1 MAQIPRALLQRWLV
15 QAERWWCMTNNR
27 YLKRWDNS
35 VQNNYGKPSIA
46 LVKGKGIVVTDA
58 DGKSYLD
65 FLGGIATSV
74 LGHAHPAIVKAVTK
88 QVSTLSHVSNF
99 YAHPNA
105 IELAEKLVGMTGDE
119 SAKVFFCQSGAEA
132 NEAALKLSR
141 RTGKVRVVAAQGA
154 FHGRTM
160 GALSLT
166 GQPSKREPFLPLI
179 KGVKHVPYGDID
191 AMRKAVTKKTAM
203 VIIEP
208 IMGEAGVIVPP
219 ADYLQEL
226 RLLCDKSGALLVID
240 AVQTGMGRTGDW
252 FGYEYSGITPDVI
265 TLAKGLGGGL
275 PLGAMI
281 ALGKAA
287 DLFQP
292 GDHGSTFGGNPVTTS
307 AGLAAIKFI
316 EAQEIL
322 SKVEKQGAHLMQE
335 LALIPGVK
343 EVRGAGLLL
352 GIELDSIKVAVF
364 ADAMRDAGVLV
375 NAANPTTIRIAPAL
389 IVSDAQINRF
399 ITIFRKVIADV
410 K

>member
-1 MAQIPRALLQRWLV
+1 
-15 QAERWWCMTNNR
+15 MTNKTMINR
-27 YLKRWDNS
+27 WSDS
-35 VQNNYGKPSIA
+35 VQNNYGSPSIA
-46 LVKGKGIVVTDA
+46 LVKGKGLVVTDA
-58 DGKSYLD
+58 DGKQYLD
-65 FLGGIATSV
+65 FLGGIATNI
-74 LGHAHPAIVKAVTK
+74 LGHAHPAIVKAVSK
-88 QVSTLSHVSNF
+88 QVSILSHVSNF
-99 YAHPNA
+99 YVHPNA
-105 IELAEKLVGMTGDE
+105 VELAEKLASMTGDK

-166 GQPSKREPFLPLI
+166 GQPSKREPFLPLV
-179 KGVKHVPYGDID
+179 KGVKHVPYGDIE
-191 AMRKAVTKKTAM
+191 AMRKAVNKKTAM

-226 RLLCDKSGALLVID
+226 RALCDAKGALLVID

-292 GDHGSTFGGNPVTTS
+292 GDHGSTFGGNPVTTA

-316 EAQEIL
+316 ESQKL
-322 SKVEKQGAHLMQE
+322 LKKVEKQGAYLMQE
-335 LALIPGVK
+335 LALIPGVS

-352 GIELDSIKVAVF
+352 GIELENLKSS
-364 ADAMRDAGVLV
+364 DAAGALQKSGVLV
-375 NAANPTTIRIAPAL
+375 NAANPTTIRLAPAL
-389 IVSDAQINRF
+389 IVTDVQIKKF
-399 ITIFRKVIADV
+399 ISIFKKVMSDV

>member
-1 MAQIPRALLQRWLV
+1 
-15 QAERWWCMTNNR
+15 MTNKKMINR
-27 YLKRWDNS
+27 WS
-35 VQNNYGKPSIA
+35 SVVQNNYGTPSIA

-58 DGKSYLD
+58 DGKQYLD

-88 QVSTLSHVSNF
+88 QVATLSHVSNF

-105 IELAEKLVGMTGDE
+105 VQLAEKLTAMTGDTN
-119 SAKVFFCQSGAEA
+119 AKVFFCQSGAEA

-179 KGVKHVPYGDID
+179 KGVKHVPYGDIE

-219 ADYLQEL
+219 ADYLQQL
-226 RLLCDKSGALLVID
+226 RNLCEEKGALLVID

-287 DLFQP
+287 ELFQP
-292 GDHGSTFGGNPVTTS
+292 GDHGSTFGGNPVTTA
-307 AGLAAIKFI
+307 AGLAAINFI
-316 EAQEIL
+316 ETQKIL
-322 SKVEKQGAHLMQE
+322 AKVEKQGAELMQE
-335 LALIPGVK
+335 LALVPGVS

-352 GIELDSIKVAVF
+352 GIELTTAKASDIAT
-364 ADAMRDAGVLV
+364 ALRDAGVLV
-375 NAANPTTIRIAPAL
+375 NAANVTTIRIAPAL
-389 IVSDAQINRF
+389 IVTDAQIKKF
-399 ITIFRKVIADV
+399 ISIFKKVMNDA

>member
-1 MAQIPRALLQRWLV
+1 V
-15 QAERWWCMTNNR
+15 TNKK
-27 YLKRWDNS
+27 YLSRWDS
-35 VQNNYGKPSIA
+35 SLQNNYGKPSIA

-65 FLGGIATSV
+65 FLGGIATSI
-74 LGHAHPAIVKAVTK
+74 LGHAHPAIVKAVTR

-99 YAHPNA
+99 YAHPNSIA
-105 IELAEKLVGMTGDE
+105 LAEKLISMTGDKG
-119 SAKVFFCQSGAEA
+119 AKVFFCQSGAEA

-179 KGVKHVPYGDID
+179 KGVKHVPYGDVE
-191 AMRKAVTKKTAM
+191 AMRKAVSKKTAM

-219 ADYLQEL
+219 QDYLQQL
-226 RLLCDKSGALLVID
+226 RQICDTNGALLVID

-265 TLAKGLGGGL
+265 TLAKGIGGGL

-281 ALGKAA
+281 ALGKAS

-292 GDHGSTFGGNPVTTS
+292 GDHGSTFGGNPVTTA
-307 AGLAAIKFI
+307 AGLAAIEFI
-316 EAQEIL
+316 ESKKIL
-322 SKVEKQGAHLMQE
+322 VKVEKQGAHLIQE
-335 LALIPGVK
+335 IALIPGVK

-352 GIELDSIKVAVF
+352 GIELETLKASDVS
-364 ADAMRDAGVLV
+364 DAMRNAGVLV
-375 NAANPTTIRIAPAL
+375 NAANASTIRIAPAL
-389 IVSDAQINRF
+389 IVSDAQITKF
-399 ITIFRKVIADV
+399 ISILRKVITDG

>member
-1 MAQIPRALLQRWLV
+1 
-15 QAERWWCMTNNR
+15 MTNKTMINR
-27 YLKRWDNS
+27 WSNAL
-35 VQNNYGKPSIA
+35 QNNYGSPTIA

-58 DGKSYLD
+58 DGKQYLD
-65 FLGGIATSV
+65 FLGGIATNI
-74 LGHAHPAIVKAVTK
+74 LGHAHPAIVKAVSK
-88 QVSTLSHVSNF
+88 QVSVLSHVSNF
-99 YAHPNA
+99 YVHPNA
-105 IELAEKLVGMTGDE
+105 VELAEKLASMTGDKT
-119 SAKVFFCQSGAEA
+119 AKVFFCQSGAEA

-141 RTGKVRVVAAQGA
+141 RTGKVRIVAAQGA

-179 KGVKHVPYGDID
+179 KGVKHVPYGNIE
-191 AMRKAVTKKTAM
+191 AMRKAVSKKTAM

-226 RLLCDKSGALLVID
+226 RALCDAKGALLVID

-292 GDHGSTFGGNPVTTS
+292 GDHGSTFGGNPVTTA

-316 EAQEIL
+316 ESQKL
-322 SKVEKQGAHLMQE
+322 LKKVEKRGAFLMQE
-335 LALIPGVK
+335 LALIPGVA

-352 GIELDSIKVAVF
+352 GIELENLKASDVASSLQK
-364 ADAMRDAGVLV
+364 AGVLV
-375 NAANPTTIRIAPAL
+375 NAANPTTIRLAPAL
-389 IVSDAQINRF
+389 IVTDVQIKKF
-399 ITIFRKVIADV
+399 ITIFKKVMSDG

>member
-1 MAQIPRALLQRWLV
+1 
-15 QAERWWCMTNNR
+15 MTNKK
-27 YLKRWDNS
+27 YLKRWDS
-35 VQNNYGKPSIA
+35 SLQNNYGKPSIA

-58 DGKSYLD
+58 DGKTYLD
-65 FLGGIATSV
+65 FLGGIATSI

-88 QVSTLSHVSNF
+88 QISTLSHVSNF

-105 IELAEKLVGMTGDE
+105 IELAEKLAAMTGDKN
-119 SAKVFFCQSGAEA
+119 AKVFFCQSGAEA
-132 NEAALKLSR
+132 NEAAFKLSR

-191 AMRKAVTKKTAM
+191 AMRKAISKKTAM

-208 IMGEAGVIVPP
+208 IMGEAGVVVPP
-219 ADYLQEL
+219 PDYLQEL
-226 RLLCDKSGALLVID
+226 RRLCDKNGSLLVID

-252 FGYEYSGITPDVI
+252 FGYEYSGITPDLI

-287 DLFQP
+287 DLFQA
-292 GDHGSTFGGNPVTTS
+292 GDHGSTFGGNPVTTA

-316 EAQEIL
+316 ETQDIL
-322 SKVEKQGAHLMQE
+322 QKVEEQGLYLMQE

-343 EVRGAGLLL
+343 EVRGAGLLI
-352 GIELDSIKVAVF
+352 GIELESLKASEVS
-364 ADAMRDAGVLV
+364 DAMREAGVLV
-375 NAANPTTIRIAPAL
+375 NAANGTTIRIAPAL
-389 IVSDAQINRF
+389 IVTDAQINKF
-399 ITIFRKVIADV
+399 IATFRKVITDA

>member
-1 MAQIPRALLQRWLV
+1 
-15 QAERWWCMTNNR
+15 MTNKTMINR
-27 YLKRWDNS
+27 WSNS
-35 VQNNYGKPSIA
+35 VQNNYGSPSIA
-46 LVKGKGIVVTDA
+46 LVKGKGLVVTDA
-58 DGKSYLD
+58 DGKQYLD
-65 FLGGIATSV
+65 FLGGIATNI
-74 LGHAHPAIVKAVTK
+74 LGHAHPAIVKAVTN
-88 QVSTLSHVSNF
+88 QVSILSHVSNF
-99 YAHPNA
+99 YVHPNA
-105 IELAEKLVGMTGDE
+105 VELAEKLISMTGDKG
-119 SAKVFFCQSGAEA
+119 AKVFFCQSGAEA

-179 KGVKHVPYGDID
+179 KGVKHVPYGDLE
-191 AMRKAVTKKTAM
+191 AMRKAVSKKTAM

-226 RLLCDKSGALLVID
+226 RTLCDAKGALLVID

-292 GDHGSTFGGNPVTTS
+292 GDHGSTFGGNPVTTA

-316 EAQEIL
+316 ESQKL
-322 SKVEKQGAHLMQE
+322 LKKVEKQGAYLMQE
-335 LALIPGVK
+335 LALIPGVA

-352 GIELDSIKVAVF
+352 GIELESLKSSDVAN
-364 ADAMRDAGVLV
+364 ALQNCGVLV
-375 NAANPTTIRIAPAL
+375 NAANPTTIRLAPAL
-389 IVSDAQINRF
+389 IVTDVQIKKF
-399 ITIFRKVIADV
+399 ISIFKKVIHDG

>member
-1 MAQIPRALLQRWLV
+1 
-15 QAERWWCMTNNR
+15 MTNKKYVNR
-27 YLKRWDNS
+27 WKRS
-35 VQNNYGKPSIA
+35 LQNNYGQPTIA
-46 LVKGKGIVVTDA
+46 LVKGKGLLVTDA
-58 DGKSYLD
+58 DGKIYMD
-65 FLGGIATSV
+65 FLGGIATNI

-88 QVSTLSHVSNF
+88 QVSLLSHVSNF

-105 IELAEKLVGMTGDE
+105 IELAEKLTALTGDK

-141 RTGKVRVVAAQGA
+141 RTGKMRVVAAQGA

-179 KGVKHVPYGDID
+179 KGVKHVPFGDID
-191 AMRKAVTKKTAM
+191 AMRKAVNKKTAM

-226 RLLCDKSGALLVID
+226 RKLCDQNGTLLVID

-265 TLAKGLGGGL
+265 TVAKGLGGGL

-287 DLFQP
+287 ELFQP
-292 GDHGSTFGGNPVTTS
+292 GDHGSTFGGNPVTTA
-307 AGLAAIKFI
+307 AGLAAIEFI
-316 EAQEIL
+316 ESKDIL
-322 SKVEKQGAHLMQE
+322 SKVEKQGAHLIQE
-335 LALIPGVK
+335 LALIQGVK

-352 GIELDSIKVAVF
+352 GIELEALKASEVS
-364 ADAMRDAGVLV
+364 DAMLAAGVLV
-375 NAANPTTIRIAPAL
+375 NAANATTIRIAPAL
-389 IVSDAQINRF
+389 IVSDAQINKF
-399 ITIFRKVIADV
+399 ISIFRKVLADG

>member
-1 MAQIPRALLQRWLV
+1 
-15 QAERWWCMTNNR
+15 MTNKKM
-27 YLKRWDNS
+27 LDRWNS
-35 VQNNYGKPSIA
+35 VVQNNYGTPSIA
-46 LVKGKGIVVTDA
+46 LTKGKGIVVTDA
-58 DGKSYLD
+58 DGKVYLD
-65 FLGGIATSV
+65 FLGGIATSI

-88 QVSTLSHVSNF
+88 QVSTLGHISNF

-105 IELAEKLVGMTGDE
+105 ITLAEKLVAMTGE
-119 SAKVFFCQSGAEA
+119 KNAKVFFCQSGAEA
-132 NEAALKLSR
+132 NEAAFKLSR

-179 KGVKHVPYGDID
+179 KGVKHVPYGDIE
-191 AMRKAVTKKTAM
+191 AMRKAISKKTAM

-219 ADYLQEL
+219 ADYLQQL
-226 RLLCDKSGALLVID
+226 RAICDDKGALLVID

-292 GDHGSTFGGNPVTTS
+292 GDHGSTFGGNPVTTA
-307 AGLAAIKFI
+307 AGLAAIDVI
-316 EAQEIL
+316 ESKKLLNKVKQQGDYLIQEI
-322 SKVEKQGAHLMQE
+322 
-335 LALIPGVK
+335 ALIPGVK
-343 EVRGAGLLL
+343 EVRGAGLLI
-352 GIELDSIKVAVF
+352 GIELETLKASDIAT
-364 ADAMRDAGVLV
+364 AMRDAGVLV
-375 NAANPTTIRIAPAL
+375 NAANATTIRIAPAL
-389 IVSDAQINRF
+389 IVTDAQVNKFISIFKKVISDA
-399 ITIFRKVIADV
+399 K
-410 K
+410 

>member
-1 MAQIPRALLQRWLV
+1 
-15 QAERWWCMTNNR
+15 MTNKTMINR
-27 YLKRWDNS
+27 WSNS
-35 VQNNYGKPSIA
+35 VQNNYGSPSIA
-46 LVKGKGIVVTDA
+46 LVKGKGLVVTDA
-58 DGKSYLD
+58 DGKQYLD
-65 FLGGIATSV
+65 FLGGIATNI
-74 LGHAHPAIVKAVTK
+74 LGHAHPAIVKAVSK
-88 QVSTLSHVSNF
+88 QVSILSHVSNF
-99 YAHPNA
+99 YIHPNA
-105 IELAEKLVGMTGDE
+105 VELAEKLASMTGDK

-179 KGVKHVPYGDID
+179 KGVKHVPYGDIE

-219 ADYLQEL
+219 ADYLHEL
-226 RLLCDKSGALLVID
+226 RTLCDAKGALLVID

-281 ALGKAA
+281 ALGRAA

-292 GDHGSTFGGNPVTTS
+292 GDHGSTFGGNPVTTA

-316 EAQEIL
+316 ESQKL
-322 SKVEKQGAHLMQE
+322 LQKVEKQGAYLMQE
-335 LALIPGVK
+335 LALIPGVS

-352 GIELDSIKVAVF
+352 GIELENLKSLDVAG
-364 ADAMRDAGVLV
+364 ALQKSGVLV
-375 NAANPTTIRIAPAL
+375 NAANPTTIRLAPAL
-389 IVSDAQINRF
+389 IVTDVQIKKF
-399 ITIFRKVIADV
+399 ISIFKKVINDA

>member
-1 MAQIPRALLQRWLV
+1 
-15 QAERWWCMTNNR
+15 MTNKTVINR
-27 YLKRWDNS
+27 WKSS
-35 VQNNYGKPSIA
+35 VQNNYGSPSIA
-46 LVKGKGIVVTDA
+46 LVKGKGLVVTDA
-58 DGKSYLD
+58 DGKQYLD
-65 FLGGIATSV
+65 FLGGIATNI

-88 QVSTLSHVSNF
+88 QVATLTHVSNF

-105 IELAEKLVGMTGDE
+105 VELAEKLAAMTGNK
-119 SAKVFFCQSGAEA
+119 SAKVFLCQSGAEA

-141 RTGKVRVVAAQGA
+141 RTGRMRIVAAQGA

-166 GQPSKREPFLPLI
+166 GQPSKREPFLPLV
-179 KGVKHVPYGDID
+179 KGVKHVPYGDIE
-191 AMRKAVTKKTAM
+191 AMRKAVTRKTAM

-226 RLLCDKSGALLVID
+226 RAICDAKGALLVID

-292 GDHGSTFGGNPVTTS
+292 GDHGSTFGGNPVTT
-307 AGLAAIKFI
+307 AAALAAIKFI
-316 EAQEIL
+316 EIQKIL
-322 SKVEKQGAHLMQE
+322 QKVEKQGSYLMQE
-335 LALIPGVK
+335 LAVIPGVA

-352 GIELDSIKVAVF
+352 GIELETMKA
-364 ADAMRDAGVLV
+364 ADIAKALQDQGVLV
-375 NAANPTTIRIAPAL
+375 NAANPTTIRLAPAL
-389 IVSDAQINRF
+389 VVTDAQIKKF
-399 ITIFRKVIADV
+399 VAIFKKVMSDG

>member
-1 MAQIPRALLQRWLV
+1 MSNKKMLNRW
-15 QAERWWCMTNNR
+15 
-27 YLKRWDNS
+27 NS
-35 VQNNYGKPSIA
+35 VVQNNYGTPSIT
-46 LVKGKGIVVTDA
+46 LTKGKGIVVSDA
-58 DGKSYLD
+58 DGKVYLD
-65 FLGGIATSV
+65 FLGGIATSI

-88 QVSTLSHVSNF
+88 QVSTLGHVSNF

-105 IELAEKLVGMTGDE
+105 ITLAEKLVAMTGE
-119 SAKVFFCQSGAEA
+119 KNAKVFFCQSGAEA
-132 NEAALKLSR
+132 NEAAFKLSR
-141 RTGKVRVVAAQGA
+141 RTGKVRAVAAQGA

-166 GQPSKREPFLPLI
+166 GQPSKREPFLPLV
-179 KGVKHVPYGDID
+179 KGVKHVPYGDIE
-191 AMRKAVTKKTAM
+191 AMRKAISKKTAM

-219 ADYLQEL
+219 VDYLQQL
-226 RLLCDKSGALLVID
+226 RAICDDKGALLVID

-281 ALGKAA
+281 AIGKAA

-292 GDHGSTFGGNPVTTS
+292 GDHGSTFGGNPVTTA
-307 AGLAAIKFI
+307 AGLAAIDVI
-316 EAQEIL
+316 EAKKL
-322 SKVEKQGAHLMQE
+322 LNKVKQQGDYLIQE
-335 LALIPGVK
+335 LALIPGIK
-343 EVRGAGLLL
+343 EVRGAGLLI
-352 GIELDSIKVAVF
+352 GIELEALKASEIAT
-364 ADAMRDAGVLV
+364 AMRDAGVLV

-389 IVSDAQINRF
+389 IVTDAQINKF
-399 ITIFRKVIADV
+399 ISIFKKVITDA

>member
-1 MAQIPRALLQRWLV
+1 MLNRWSSV
-15 QAERWWCMTNNR
+15 
-27 YLKRWDNS
+27 
-35 VQNNYGKPSIA
+35 VQNNYGTPSIA

-58 DGKSYLD
+58 DGKQYLD
-65 FLGGIATSV
+65 FLGGIATSI
-74 LGHAHPAIVKAVTK
+74 LGHAHPSIVKAVSK
-88 QVSTLSHVSNF
+88 QVATLSHISNF

-105 IELAEKLVGMTGDE
+105 VELAEKLVSMTGDK
-119 SAKVFFCQSGAEA
+119 SARVFFCQSGAEA
-132 NEAALKLSR
+132 NEAAFKLSR
-141 RTGKVRVVAAQGA
+141 RTGRVRAVAAQGA

-179 KGVKHVPYGDID
+179 KGVKHVPFGDIES
-191 AMRKAVTKKTAM
+191 MRRAVTKKTAM

-208 IMGEAGVIVPP
+208 MMGEAGVIVPP
-219 ADYLQEL
+219 ADYLQQI
-226 RLLCDKSGALLVID
+226 RQLCDEKGALLVID
-240 AVQTGMGRTGDW
+240 AVQTGIGRTGDW
-252 FGYEYSGITPDVI
+252 FGYEYAGITPDVI

-287 DLFQP
+287 ELFQP
-292 GDHGSTFGGNPVTTS
+292 GDHGSTFGGNPVTTA

-316 EAQEIL
+316 ETQKL
-322 SKVEKQGAHLMQE
+322 LNKVEEKGSYLIQE

-343 EVRGAGLLL
+343 EVRGAGLLI
-352 GIELDSIKVAVF
+352 GIEFESLNSSDVANSLR
-364 ADAMRDAGVLV
+364 AAGVLV

-389 IVSDAQINRF
+389 IVTDAQIEKF
-399 ITIFRKVIADV
+399 ISIFKKVMSDA

>member
-1 MAQIPRALLQRWLV
+1 
-15 QAERWWCMTNNR
+15 MTNKTMINR
-27 YLKRWDNS
+27 WSNA
-35 VQNNYGKPSIA
+35 VQNNYGSPSIA

-58 DGKSYLD
+58 DGKQYLD
-65 FLGGIATSV
+65 FLGGIATNI
-74 LGHAHPAIVKAVTK
+74 LGHAHPAIVKAVSK
-88 QVSTLSHVSNF
+88 QVSVLSHVSNF
-99 YAHPNA
+99 YVHPNA
-105 IELAEKLVGMTGDE
+105 VELAEKLTSMTGDK

-141 RTGKVRVVAAQGA
+141 RTGKVRIVAAQGA

-179 KGVKHVPYGDID
+179 KGVKHVPYGNIE
-191 AMRKAVTKKTAM
+191 AMRKAVSKKTAM

-226 RLLCDKSGALLVID
+226 RSLCDAKGALLVID

-316 EAQEIL
+316 ESQKL
-322 SKVEKQGAHLMQE
+322 LKKVEKQGAYLMQE
-335 LALIPGVK
+335 LALIPGVA

-352 GIELDSIKVAVF
+352 GIELEKLKASDVANSLQK
-364 ADAMRDAGVLV
+364 AGVLV
-375 NAANPTTIRIAPAL
+375 NAANPTTIRLAPAL
-389 IVSDAQINRF
+389 IVSDAQIKKF
-399 ITIFRKVIADV
+399 ITVFQKVMSDG

>member
-1 MAQIPRALLQRWLV
+1 MSNKKYSTRWS
-15 QAERWWCMTNNR
+15 
-27 YLKRWDNS
+27 KS
-35 VQNNYGKPSIA
+35 VQNNYGKPA
-46 LVKGKGIVVTDA
+46 LTLVKGKGIVVTDA

-65 FLGGIATSV
+65 FLGGIATNI
-74 LGHAHPAIVKAVTK
+74 LGHAHPAIVSAVTK
-88 QVSTLSHVSNF
+88 QVATLSHVSNF
-99 YAHPNA
+99 YAHPKA
-105 IELAEKLVGMTGDE
+105 IELAEKLTAMTGDK

-141 RTGKVRVVAAQGA
+141 RTGKVRIVAAQGA

-179 KGVKHVPYGDID
+179 KGVKHVPFGDIE
-191 AMRKAVTKKTAM
+191 AMRKAVSKKTAM

-219 ADYLQEL
+219 ADYLQQL
-226 RLLCDKSGALLVID
+226 RQLCDKNGSLLVID

-287 DLFQP
+287 ELFQP

-307 AGLAAIKFI
+307 AGLAAIQFI
-316 EAQEIL
+316 ESKGIL
-322 SKVEKQGAHLMQE
+322 RKVEMQGVRLIQE

-352 GIELDSIKVAVF
+352 GIELEKLKASDVS
-364 ADAMRDAGVLV
+364 DAMRDAGVLV
-375 NAANPTTIRIAPAL
+375 NAANATTIRIAPAL
-389 IVSDAQINRF
+389 IVSDAQITKF
-399 ITIFRKVIADV
+399 ISTFKKVIADA

>member
-1 MAQIPRALLQRWLV
+1 
-15 QAERWWCMTNNR
+15 MTNKTVINR
-27 YLKRWDNS
+27 WKSS
-35 VQNNYGKPSIA
+35 VQNNYGSPSIA
-46 LVKGKGIVVTDA
+46 LVKGKGLVVADA
-58 DGKSYLD
+58 DGKQYLD
-65 FLGGIATSV
+65 FLGGIATNI

-88 QVSTLSHVSNF
+88 QVATLTHVSNF

-105 IELAEKLVGMTGDE
+105 VELAEKLAAMTGNK
-119 SAKVFFCQSGAEA
+119 SAKVFLCQSGAEA

-141 RTGKVRVVAAQGA
+141 RTGRMRIVAAQGA

-166 GQPSKREPFLPLI
+166 GQPSKREPFLPLV
-179 KGVKHVPYGDID
+179 KGVKHVPYGDIE
-191 AMRKAVTKKTAM
+191 AMRKAVTRKTAM

-226 RLLCDKSGALLVID
+226 RAICDAKGALLVID

-292 GDHGSTFGGNPVTTS
+292 GDHGSTFGGNPVTT
-307 AGLAAIKFI
+307 AAALAAIKYI
-316 EAQEIL
+316 EIQKIL
-322 SKVEKQGAHLMQE
+322 QKVEKQGSYLMQE
-335 LALIPGVK
+335 LAVIPGVA

-352 GIELDSIKVAVF
+352 GIELETMKA
-364 ADAMRDAGVLV
+364 ADIAKALQNEGVLV
-375 NAANPTTIRIAPAL
+375 NAANPTTIRLAPAL
-389 IVSDAQINRF
+389 IVTDVQIKKF
-399 ITIFRKVIADV
+399 ISIFRKVMNDV

>member
-1 MAQIPRALLQRWLV
+1 
-15 QAERWWCMTNNR
+15 MTN
-27 YLKRWDNS
+27 KTMISRWSNS
-35 VQNNYGKPSIA
+35 IQNNYGSPSIA

-58 DGKSYLD
+58 DGKQYLD
-65 FLGGIATSV
+65 FLGGIATNI

-88 QVSTLSHVSNF
+88 QVSILSHVSNF
-99 YAHPNA
+99 YVHPNA
-105 IELAEKLVGMTGDE
+105 VELAEKLASMTGDK

-166 GQPSKREPFLPLI
+166 GQPSKREPFLPLV
-179 KGVKHVPYGDID
+179 KGVKHVPYGDIE

-226 RLLCDKSGALLVID
+226 RALCDAKGALLVID

-292 GDHGSTFGGNPVTTS
+292 GDHGSTFGGNPVTTA

-316 EAQEIL
+316 ESQKL
-322 SKVEKQGAHLMQE
+322 LKKVEKQGAYLMQE
-335 LALIPGVK
+335 LALIPGVS

-352 GIELDSIKVAVF
+352 GIELENLKSSDVAG
-364 ADAMRDAGVLV
+364 ALQKEGVLV
-375 NAANPTTIRIAPAL
+375 NAANATTIRLAPAL
-389 IVSDAQINRF
+389 IVTDVQIKKF
-399 ITIFRKVIADV
+399 ITIFKKVMSDG